1 MGVIH
6 LQSFST
12 VQKQY
17 SSYWI
22 KFKSNPKGNIK
33 IKKIANNEGEKKNLN
48 SYFNEFHILVYLMAC
63 FQDFSI
69 AYYEFVNLC
78 KSILY
83 KYLRITTKHSLRQ
96 KIYNKS
102 SFVSLNLSGKV
113 YKVYMQ

>member
-1 MGVIH
+1 
-6 LQSFST
+6 
-12 VQKQY
+12 
-17 SSYWI
+17 
-22 KFKSNPKGNIK
+22 
-33 IKKIANNEGEKKNLN
+33 
-48 SYFNEFHILVYLMAC
+48 MAC

-102 SFVSLNLSGKV
+102 SFFKSQSLRQSLQGLHAVSVAFCFFCQSGKLV
-113 YKVYMQ
+113 PEHFMRHLHYALH

>member
-33 IKKIANNEGEKKNLN
+33 IKKIANNEGEKKTLN
-48 SYFNEFHILVYLMAC
+48 KVILMN
-63 FQDFSI
+63 SI
-69 AYYEFVNLC
+69 F
-78 KSILY
+78 LY
-83 KYLRITTKHSLRQ
+83 I
-96 KIYNKS
+96 
-102 SFVSLNLSGKV
+102 
-113 YKVYMQ
+113 